1 MPNENNKPD
10 SKEEES
16 NTTLSKAFKL
26 IKDIDNRDLRY
37 YIHKLEN
44 FKPPD
49 PVLLSKVYNT
59 KKTHLKR
66 ITLSSKEQEILNKYG
81 KAASLYL
88 NYIIMVDANEEKY

>member
-1 MPNENNKPD
+1 MTCKNKPD
-10 SKEEES
+10 DVEEEKS

-49 PVLLSKVYNT
+49 PVLLSKVYNA
-59 KKTHLKR
+59 KKTHLKK
-66 ITLSSKEQEILNKYG
+66 ITLLNKYG

-88 NYIIMVDANEEKY
+88 NSIIMVDTNEEEN

>member
-1 MPNENNKPD
+1 MPNKNKHD
-10 SKEEES
+10 NVEEEES

-49 PVLLSKVYNT
+49 PVLLSKVYNA
-59 KKTHLKR
+59 KKTHLKK
-66 ITLSSKEQEILNKYG
+66 ITLSNKEQEIINKYG

-88 NYIIMVDANEEKY
+88 NYIIMVDTNEEKY